1 MSKLQS
7 DFSFRQHISPVRSR
21 VDGYGC
27 HSLTKVGNSYETFN
41 NTSRFEEKK
50 VLRKLRE
57 QELLNRMYCIG
68 LFR

>member
-21 VDGYGC
+21 VDGYGS
-27 HSLTKVGNSYETFN
+27 HSLTKVGNSCETTFN
-41 NTSRFEEKK
+41 NTSRVEEKK

-57 QELLNRMYCIG
+57 QELLNRMYYIV
-68 LFR
+68 